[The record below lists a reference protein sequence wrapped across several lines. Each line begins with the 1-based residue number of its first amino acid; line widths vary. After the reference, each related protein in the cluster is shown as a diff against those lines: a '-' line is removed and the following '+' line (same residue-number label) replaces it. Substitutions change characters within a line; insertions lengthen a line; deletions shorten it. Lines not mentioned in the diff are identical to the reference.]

1 MDLITRRIIRDEEGE
16 NVTDEV
22 LEQYT
27 NPDSEKY
34 KHMIDEIRKK
44 LGFTSLS
51 FNRLDDMV
59 ESIGIGKENLCTYC
73 FDGKE

>member
-1 MDLITRRIIRDEEGE
+1 MDLITRRVIRSEEGE
-16 NVTDEV
+16 NVSSEV
-22 LEQYT
+22 LEEYS

-34 KHMIDEIRKK
+34 KRMVDEIRKQ
-44 LGFTSLS
+44 LGFTTLS

-59 ESIGIGKENLCTYC
+59 EAIGIGKENLCTYC

>member
-1 MDLITRRIIRDEEGE
+1 MDLITRKIIRDEEGE
-16 NVTDEV
+16 DVTSEI
-22 LEQYT
+22 LEQYA
-27 NPDSEKY
+27 NPDSKQY
-34 KHMIDEIRKK
+34 KHMVDEIRNK